1 MKTVTCL
8 VFGLMIFISTKA
20 QDITRIEYYF
30 DTDPGFGNGI
40 PVTFTPD
47 SLVTA
52 AFIADITGITGGL
65 HMLCIRARNEI
76 NLWSILS
83 SRLFAAF
90 DYSVLLDISQME
102 YFIDN
107 DPGYGNGRQVII
119 SPGNQITQLFAIDL
133 TGVAPGIHIL
143 AVRCKKAHNQWSQI
157 GHYLFNAVD
166 LSIGDVVQ
174 MEYFVDS
181 DPGYG
186 HATPIVI
193 IPGNNISA
201 VFTPDLSGLSS
212 GMHLLCVRSKNSFN
226 RWSQVEYSMVI
237 NDDDALHMITKLE
250 YYLTNDPGFGKGKDI
265 PVTPT
270 LKLTSNFIL
279 DTNDI
284 SAGSYWLVSRV
295 MNDAARW
302 SIIASEHIT
311 IKTKT
316 WTGASDIDWKVPEN
330 WDPVGVPLS
339 TDKILIPTG
348 ALRMPVVKESG
359 HSCHDIS
366 IGDGAS
372 LDLDPGVTLEIT
384 GDIRIEKE

>member
-8 VFGLMIFISTKA
+8 VFGLMIFISIKA
-20 QDITRIEYYF
+20 QDITRIEYFF

-40 PVTFTPD
+40 PVNFTPD
-47 SLVTA
+47 SIVTA
-52 AFIADITGITGGL
+52 AFITDITGIASGL
-65 HMLCIRARNEI
+65 HMLCIRALNEG

-90 DYSVLLDISQME
+90 DYSVIQDISQME
-102 YFIDN
+102 YFVDN
-107 DPGYGNGRQVII
+107 DPGYGNGKPVII
-119 SPGNQITQLFAIDL
+119 TPGKNVTQSFVIDL
-133 TGVAPGIHIL
+133 TGVSPGIHKLIT
-143 AVRCKKAHNQWSQI
+143 RCRNSVGQWSQI

-186 HATPIVI
+186 HATPIII
-193 IPGNNISA
+193 IPGNHISN
-201 VFTPDLSGLSS
+201 VFTPDLTGLSP
-212 GMHLLCVRSKNSFN
+212 GIHLLCLRSKNSFN
-226 RWSQVEYSMVI
+226 RWSQVEYSMVL
-237 NDDDALHMITKLE
+237 NEDADLHMITKLE
-250 YYLTNDPGFGKGKDI
+250 YYLTRDPGFGKGKGVAVI
-265 PVTPT
+265 PAAE
-270 LKLTSNFIL
+270 LTSNFIL
-279 DTNDI
+279 DTNNI
-284 SAGSYWLVSRV
+284 VAGSYWFVSRV

-302 SIIASEHIT
+302 SIISSKHIT
-311 IKTKT
+311 VKTKI
-316 WTGASDIDWKVPEN
+316 WTGTSDVDWKVPEN
-330 WDPVGVPLS
+330 WDPMGVPLS
-339 TDKILIPTG
+339 TDKIIIPTG

-366 IGDGAS
+366 IGDGAR